1 MPQQAPYKGD
11 SRPLI
16 GICSRPCEGEVDAGR
31 TAINQAYADKIA
43 AAGGLP
49 IGLPYAEFA
58 ADMAHALIARIDGLL
73 LTGGGDMDPSSFG
86 GQVYDARSHADIDG
100 NLPLRDSFE
109 AAMAREAW
117 EIDMPTLGICRGSQM
132 LNVFRGGTLWR
143 DVREQAADVDVSR
156 HLMIDH
162 FDHPCHRVQ
171 IMEGSRLHEVLGV
184 DELAVNSVHHQCICA
199 PAPGARISIRAK
211 DSTPEGIEYPQRT
224 FFMGVQWHPE
234 MMDNTPQLFEAF
246 VRAARAFA
254 ASR

>member
-1 MPQQAPYKGD
+1 MTFPSAQAQD
-11 SRPLI
+11 ARPLI
-16 GICSRPCEGEVDAGR
+16 GICSRPCEGPIDAGR

-49 IGLPYAEFA
+49 IALPYAEFA
-58 ADMAHALIARIDGLL
+58 ASMAHALIDRIDGLL
-73 LTGGGDMDPSSFG
+73 LTGGGDLDPASFDG
-86 GQVYDARSHADIDG
+86 RAYDARSHAQVEG
-100 NLPLRDSFE
+100 CLPLRDAFE

-117 EIDMPTLGICRGSQM
+117 ELDMPTLGICRGSQM

-143 DVREQAADVDVSR
+143 DVREQAADVDVRR

-171 IMEGSRLHEVLGV
+171 VMRDSRLHDVLGV
-184 DELAVNSVHHQCICA
+184 DDLPVNSVHHQCICS
-199 PAPGARISIRAK
+199 PAPGARISIRAT
-211 DSTPEGIEYPQRT
+211 DSTPEGIEYPERT

-246 VRAARAFA
+246 VSAARSFA